1 MTSAPVA
8 VRPRKAASPH
18 RAPLLIGGLAVVA
31 FLALNLAGGPLVTL
45 RPLDPAT
52 GRVVL
57 NDAQGA
63 NGKGQN
69 QKFAVDSF
77 DALAYA
83 RQQWAIDVAP
93 ILKENT
99 VPLTTLLGALAED
112 SNAAA
117 DRYGLPHNTR
127 AKNVAVSGEARVA
140 QADVKS
146 PMGLLTLEFP
156 DEPAL
161 AHTKVQLLTGPLV
174 ISTVLR
180 DVVPDMSLNNFT
192 NQTQYAD
199 VAAAL
204 NKVALENA
212 YGQAPA
218 ASLVG
223 KTIAF
228 TGVLN
233 LQSPSSLRIVPVS
246 VTVKESP

>member
-1 MTSAPVA
+1 MTSAPA
-8 VRPRKAASPH
+8 AAHSRKVASP
-18 RAPLLIGGLAVVA
+18 RRLPLLVGGLAVAALVA
-31 FLALNLAGGPLVTL
+31 VNLAGGPLVTL

-83 RQQWAIDVAP
+83 RQQWATDVAP
-93 ILKENT
+93 ILRENT
-99 VPLTTLLGALAED
+99 VPLATLLGALAED
-112 SNAAA
+112 SNGAA

-127 AKNVAVSGEARVA
+127 AKNLAVSGQARVA

-180 DVVPDMSLNNFT
+180 DIVPDMSLNNFT

-212 YGQAPA
+212 YGQVPA

-223 KTIAF
+223 KTVDF

-246 VTVKESP
+246 VMIKESP